1 MEVGKLYKT
10 KKYYW
15 FLYPSQDIAEAAYD
29 AAAASAS
36 TSDAAA
42 VYWSKRLE
50 CNVSFIPQKSMFML
64 LEQSGKFCKVLSTE
78 GMVGWIILDLW
89 CKKDIVEVKAE

>member
-15 FLYPSQDIAEAAYD
+15 FLYPSQDIAEAATP
-29 AAAASAS
+29 AAEAAV
-36 TSDAAA
+36 A

-78 GMVGWIILDLW
+78 GMVGWIILALW

>member
-15 FLYPSQDIAEAAYD
+15 FLYPSQDIAEAAL
-29 AAAASAS
+29 AAASAS
-36 TSDAAA
+36 AKAADVA

-78 GMVGWIILDLW
+78 GMVGWIILALW